1 MIHGDARRTS
11 HRTGRNKKDMR
22 MENRRLWLIDAGYM
36 YRGQMIYGRDYS
48 IDYIK
53 LRNKLEEIEPL
64 WRAYYL
70 NSVPSPTPDA
80 QIAFYNWMRSAPPLG
95 PKIITKLYELRTS
108 EITELYCEQ
117 CRRKVPVSCPN
128 DRNHRLSRE
137 QQKGVD
143 VGLATLA
150 LTHIDNYDTL
160 ILSSGDSDLLDAIE
174 YITEKNKR
182 FELLVFKNGVSTDLQ
197 CRADRIYWIDE
208 FAQDV
213 ARDF

>member
-1 MIHGDARRTS
+1 MNRFGAPTISIPCPLPRRTP
-11 HRTGRNKKDMR
+11 RF
-22 MENRRLWLIDAGYM
+22 
-36 YRGQMIYGRDYS
+36 
-48 IDYIK
+48 
-53 LRNKLEEIEPL
+53 
-64 WRAYYL
+64 
-70 NSVPSPTPDA
+70 
-80 QIAFYNWMRSAPPLG
+80 AFYNWMRSAPPLG

-128 DRNHRLSRE
+128 DRGHRLSRE

-213 ARDF
+213 AREF

>member
-1 MIHGDARRTS
+1 
-11 HRTGRNKKDMR
+11 

-36 YRGQMIYGRDYS
+36 YRGQLNYNRDYS

-53 LRNKLEEIEPL
+53 LRNKLEETEQL

-70 NSVPSPTPDA
+70 NSVPSPIPDSQA
-80 QIAFYNWMRSAPPLG
+80 AFYNWMRSAPPLG
-95 PKIITKLYELRTS
+95 PKIITKLYELRSS

-117 CRRKVPVSCPN
+117 CHRKVPISCLN
-128 DRNHRLSRE
+128 DRSHRLSRE

-150 LTHIDNYDTL
+150 LTHIDNYETL

-174 YITEKNKR
+174 FVTEKNKR
-182 FELLVFKNGVSTDLQ
+182 FELVVFKNGVSTDLQ

-213 ARDF
+213 AREF

>member
-1 MIHGDARRTS
+1 MTQKR
-11 HRTGRNKKDMR
+11 K
-22 MENRRLWLIDAGYM
+22 LWLIDAGYLFNARHSVRSG
-36 YRGQMIYGRDYS
+36 YEFSYLR
-48 IDYIK
+48 
-53 LRNKLEEIEPL
+53 LRNYLEQDGLI

-70 NSVPSPTPDA
+70 NSVPSPTPDS
-80 QIAFYNWMRSAPPLG
+80 QVAFYNWMRSAPPLG
-95 PKIITKLYELRTS
+95 PKIITKLYELRSS

-117 CRRKVPVSCPN
+117 CRRKVPVSCSN
-128 DRNHRLSRE
+128 DRSHRLSRE

-150 LTHIDNYDTL
+150 LTHIENYATL

-174 YITEKNKR
+174 FVTEQNKR

-197 CRADRIYWIDE
+197 CRADRIYWIDD

-213 ARDF
+213 ART

>member
-1 MIHGDARRTS
+1 MT
-11 HRTGRNKKDMR
+11 
-22 MENRRLWLIDAGYM
+22 NRRLWLIDAGYM
-36 YRGQMIYGRDYS
+36 YRGQSYYSREYS
-48 IDYIK
+48 IDYVK
-53 LRNKLEEIEPL
+53 LRNKLEEETPI

-70 NSVPSPTPDA
+70 NSIPNPTPDS
-80 QIAFYNWMRSAPPLG
+80 QVAFYNWMRSAPPQG

-108 EITELYCEQ
+108 EINELYCEQ
-117 CRRKVPVSCPN
+117 CRRKVTVTCSH
-128 DRNHRLSRE
+128 DRTHRLSRE

-150 LTHIDNYDTL
+150 LTHIENYDTL

-197 CRADRIYWIDE
+197 CRADRIWWIDE

-213 ARDF
+213 ARERMPAV

>member
-1 MIHGDARRTS
+1 MDER
-11 HRTGRNKKDMR
+11 K
-22 MENRRLWLIDAGYM
+22 LWLIDAGYM
-36 YRGQMIYGRDYS
+36 YRGQSIYSRDYS
-48 IDYIK
+48 IDYVK
-53 LRNKLEEIEPL
+53 LRNKLEVEGPL

-70 NSVPSPTPDA
+70 NSVPTPTPDA

-95 PKIITKLYELRTS
+95 PKIITKLYELRSS
-108 EITELYCEQ
+108 EINELYCEQ
-117 CRRKVPVSCPN
+117 CRRKVSVTCPN
-128 DRNHRLSRE
+128 DHKHRLSRE

-150 LTHIDNYDTL
+150 LTHIENYDTL
-160 ILSSGDSDLLDAIE
+160 ILSSGDSDLLDAVE
-174 YITEKNKR
+174 YLTEKNKR

>member
-1 MIHGDARRTS
+1 MADEGVP
-11 HRTGRNKKDMR
+11 

-36 YRGQMIYGRDYS
+36 YRGQMIYARDYS

-53 LRNKLEEIEPL
+53 LRNVLEKEEPL

-70 NSVPSPTPDA
+70 NSVPSPTPDS
-80 QIAFYNWMRSAPPLG
+80 QVAFYNWMRSAPPLG
-95 PKIITKLYELRTS
+95 PKIITKLYELRSS

-117 CRRKVPVSCPN
+117 CRRKVPVSCSN
-128 DRNHRLSRE
+128 DRSHRLSRE

-150 LTHIDNYDTL
+150 LTHIENYDTL

-174 YITEKNKR
+174 FITEQNKR
-182 FELLVFKNGVSTDLQ
+182 FELLVFKNGVATDLQ

-213 ARDF
+213 AREF